1 MVRFYTY
8 NVNNILGIVNLL
20 HVNKYCYYRYYPPGC
35 NVPWMTLVGSA
46 NLGER
51 SVRRD
56 LEAQAAI
63 LTVSP
68 DLQVNLYHYYMTT

>member
-1 MVRFYTY
+1 MVCLDISNSFVSYCS
-8 NVNNILGIVNLL
+8 NLNL
-20 HVNKYCYYRYYPPGC
+20 VSRYYPPGC
-35 NVPWMTLVGSA
+35 GVPWATIVGSA

-63 LTVSP
+63 FTVSP
-68 DLQVNLYHYYMTT
+68 ELQVIPYFIVIINL

>member
-1 MVRFYTY
+1 MKS
-8 NVNNILGIVNLL
+8 
-20 HVNKYCYYRYYPPGC
+20 NKRICRYYPPGSG
-35 NVPWMTLVGSA
+35 VPWATIVGSA

-63 LTVSP
+63 FTVSAE
-68 DLQVNLYHYYMTT
+68 LQVRIENIFISRKSNMSTYEMFKTLDAL